1 MSRDSDDFYLR
12 YYVGSRQQYGHEFM
26 EFEITMSGSGGGGK
40 LKYANDSGY
49 KAGKGKD
56 MIRKE
61 VCLSSLVIKEIKRIL
76 TESEI
81 TAEDDGQWPQPNQ
94 EGTQE
99 LEVKLGREHISF
111 TVGSCF
117 AVYINH
123 SEVLFSQI
131 F

>member
-12 YYVGSRQQYGHEFM
+12 YYVGSKGQFGHEFM
-26 EFEITMSGSGGGGK
+26 EFEITMVGSGGGGK
-40 LKYANDSGY
+40 LKYANDSCY
-49 KAGKGKD
+49 KAGRSND

-76 TESEI
+76 EESEI

-99 LEVKLGREHISF
+99 LEVKLGKEHISF
-111 TVGSCF
+111 TVGNYFLCC
-117 AVYINH
+117 VTH
-123 SEVLFSQI
+123 
-131 F
+131 